1 MNLVTKDNPL
11 SYLKFFFGVLRFK
24 LFFSISMN
32 IIIGLLDGIGLTMLI
47 PLLHSIDGGANTK
60 QSIGQL
66 QHLINFF
73 KYIGIPLTVNIVLLI
88 FICIFILKA
97 IVKYI
102 ATIYQTK
109 VQLFF
114 VKRIQMQLL
123 TNLRQMSYR
132 GYLQLDAGNIQNTII
147 GEVWRVSNAMKS
159 YMRWSQS
166 LFMLLTYV
174 FLAFLANPQFALLIT
189 VSASLS
195 NLFYRRLFKK
205 IKAASYEI
213 SKKGHNLNGYMIEL
227 VHYYKYLKSTNYM
240 HRFAGK
246 IKGIINDTQNIS
258 SKQAKY
264 SAIINSLKEPMIVLI
279 VVAVMFIQINWLGGG
294 IGSIILSLLLFYRGL
309 NSMLSIQND
318 WQGFL
323 QNSGAF
329 RMVSEVAGKM
339 ESLREQ
345 TGNIPFESIQREI
358 RLENI
363 SLSFGKNKVLREVN
377 IRIPKN
383 TTIALTGVSGS
394 GKTTLVNIISGLLK
408 PDKGGVLVD
417 ELMLDDYKL
426 DQYRSRIGYIS
437 QESVI
442 FNDTLFNN
450 ITFWAEP
457 SPENKKKFWNVVAM
471 ASLTEFIEAQEA
483 KENTHLGDNGI
494 LISGGQ
500 RQRISI
506 ARELYKNPEILILD
520 EATSAL
526 DSETERIIQD
536 NIVRLHG
543 QYTMVIIAHRLSTIK
558 HVDEIYLLEKGQI
571 VHSGKFDEMV
581 EHSTKFRNLV
591 ELQGL

>member
-1 MNLVTKDNPL
+1 MNISEKDTHF
-11 SYLKFFFGVLRFK
+11 SYLKFFFSVLRFRM
-24 LFFSISMN
+24 FFSVALN
-32 IIIGLLDGIGLTMLI
+32 ILIGLLDGIGLTLLI
-47 PLLHSIDGGANTK
+47 PLLHAVGGGTDAK
-60 QSIGQL
+60 KSIGQM
-66 QHLINFF
+66 QHFINFIE
-73 KYIGIPLTVNIVLLI
+73 YLGITLTVNVVFLI

-97 IVKYI
+97 LVKYI
-102 ATIYQTK
+102 AARYQNK

-114 VKRIQMQLL
+114 VKKVQMQLL
-123 TNLRQMSYR
+123 SNLKQMSYR

-147 GEVWRVSNAMKS
+147 GEVWRVSTAMKS
-159 YMRWSQS
+159 YLRWSQS
-166 LFMLLTYV
+166 FFMLMTYV

-195 NLFYRRLFKK
+195 NLFYRQLFKK

-213 SKKGHNLNGYMIEL
+213 SKKGQNLNGYMIEL
-227 VHYYKYLKSTNYM
+227 VHYFKYLKSTNYLNQ
-240 HRFAGK
+240 FSGK
-246 IKGIINDTQNIS
+246 IKGIIIDTQNIS

-264 SAIINSLKEPMIVLI
+264 SAIIGSLKEPIVVTI
-279 VVAVMFIQINWLGGG
+279 VVAVMFVQINWMGGG

-318 WQGFL
+318 WQSFL

-329 RMVSEVAGKM
+329 RMVSEVARKM
-339 ESLREQ
+339 ESLREP
-345 TGNIPFESIQREI
+345 TGSTPFRSIEKEI
-358 RLENI
+358 RLENV
-363 SLSFGKNKVLREVN
+363 SLSFGKNKVLKDVN
-377 IRIPKN
+377 IQIPKN

-408 PDKGGVLVD
+408 PDKGSVVVD
-417 ELMLDDYKL
+417 ERLLDDYKL

-450 ITFWAEP
+450 ITFWAKP
-457 SPENKKKFWNVVAM
+457 TPENKKRFWDVVAM
-471 ASLTEFIEAQEA
+471 ASLTEFIEGQEA
-483 KENTHLGDNGI
+483 KEDTHLGDNGI

-571 VHSGKFDEMV
+571 VHSGRFDEMV
-581 EHSTKFRNLV
+581 ENSTKFRNLV
-591 ELQGL
+591 SLQGL